1 MNGKISKEQNQLT
14 ESRNN
19 FIVNVA
25 ESSDKNWIAETQIKM
40 AAETENIQLDRDI
53 VNKGVQFM
61 FDHPDRGFYVIA
73 KDTFH
78 RPAGIL
84 LVLKEWSDWRN
95 GDVWWIHSVYV
106 EKEFRRQRVFS
117 HMFRFVEEIAQAES
131 VRGLRLY
138 VEKENKRAKAA
149 YERLG
154 MSSDRY
160 DMYEKM
166 FGEY

>member
-1 MNGKISKEQNQLT
+1 MTEQ
-14 ESRNN
+14 
-19 FIVNVA
+19 IVKGQSVA
-25 ESSDKNWIAETQIKM
+25 ENKNKFIISIAGISEKNWIAETQIKM
-40 AAETENIQLDRDI
+40 AAETETIQLDRQT
-53 VNKGVQFM
+53 VNQGVQFI

-73 KDTFH
+73 KDVNN
-78 RPAGIL
+78 RSAGIL

-106 EKEFRRQRVFS
+106 EKKFRRRGLFS
-117 HMFRFVEEIAQAES
+117 QMFQFVENKGRTEN
-131 VRGLRLY
+131 VRGVRLY
-138 VEKENKRAKAA
+138 VEKENIRAKAV
-149 YERLG
+149 YEQLG